1 MLTTML
7 WLVGIS
13 LASVG
18 IIAFARQI
26 SRGGDLCLV
35 DSRPF
40 EAHRHPR
47 HELAAEEL
55 IDEASEESFP
65 ASDPPARTPVVG
77 VGRRD

>member
-1 MLTTML
+1 MLTTMV
-7 WLVGIS
+7 WLAGIS
-13 LASVG
+13 LASGV
-18 IIAFARQI
+18 IIVFARQI
-26 SRGGDLCLV
+26 SRRGELCMV
-35 DSRPF
+35 DSPRSY
-40 EAHRHPR
+40 AGCNHR